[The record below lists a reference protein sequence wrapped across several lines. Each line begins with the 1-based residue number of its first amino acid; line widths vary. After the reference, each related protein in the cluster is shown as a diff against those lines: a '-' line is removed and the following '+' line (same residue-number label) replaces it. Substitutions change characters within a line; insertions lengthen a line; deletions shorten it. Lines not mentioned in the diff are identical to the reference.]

1 MYRSLLS
8 FVSFLT
14 FTWASVKDD
23 LLVAMKTELN
33 HFDIPMPK
41 NTLVSDIVTN
51 HSYSLRTAST
61 DTLVPVLKA
70 WNLPADIEVQM
81 EMAAYATSE
90 QFQTYSF
97 TYSLQHTIYEQYIL
111 SAKNVN
117 DTITLAY
124 MHVGITSNLVQQY
137 ETVHVHTC
145 HRCWLVAKCCS
156 SSTSMIK
163 RGLTASELE
172 TVMIILQAT
181 AYTTYVA
188 NFPTELFL
196 YYTRVKNYN

>member
-1 MYRSLLS
+1 MYHCLLS
-8 FVSFLT
+8 FVSLLT
-14 FTWASVKDD
+14 FAWASIKDD
-23 LLVAMKTELN
+23 LLVAMKTELT
-33 HFDIPMPK
+33 HFDTPMPK
-41 NTLVSDIVTN
+41 NTLVSDIITN
-51 HSYSLRTAST
+51 HSYSLRTATT

-70 WNLPADIEVQM
+70 WELPTDIEVQM
-81 EMAAYATSE
+81 EMAAYATAE

-97 TYSLQHTIYEQYIL
+97 TYSVQQTQYEQYIL

-124 MHVGITSNLVQQY
+124 IHVRITSNLVQQY
-137 ETVHVHTC
+137 ETIHVHTC

-156 SSTSMIK
+156 SSTAMIK

-172 TVMIILQAT
+172 TVMVILQAT
-181 AYTTYVA
+181 AYTTFVA

-196 YYTRVKNYN
+196 YYQDVQNYN